1 MQVIINKLYEV
12 ITNIIKFIPTK
23 DLVLVFI
30 SIIFGLLLR
39 SWDHNRQANKESLNN
54 LREYFMTSVK
64 PTICQILED
73 RSNRMRAYMN
83 FIDHNNKTI
92 DILKYHKKLHFLITS
107 LSTLLFPLV
116 TVTRLEKTSCY
127 HKRLISYH
135 WLINYI
141 IDIYWETFPN
151 VGIIALDQ
159 ESRKKYADFVTAVD
173 LVLSSLELI
182 LFTPNCEDDKKKF
195 KDDIEMI
202 ELKVKNLGLKDEE
215 NYLFNW
221 KDYNEKIE
229 WGINKKK

>member
-1 MQVIINKLYEV
+1 MNFES
-12 ITNIIKFIPTK
+12 IIKFIPIK

-30 SIIFGLLLR
+30 PIIFGLLLR

-73 RSNRMRAYMN
+73 GSNRMKAY
-83 FIDHNNKTI
+83 IYLKDSQDKQI
-92 DILKYHKKLHFLITS
+92 DILKYHEKLYFLITS

-127 HKRLISYH
+127 HKRFISYH
-135 WLINYI
+135 WLVNYI
-141 IDIYWETFPN
+141 IDIYWKTFPN
-151 VGIIALDQ
+151 VSIIGLDQ

-215 NYLFNW
+215 KYLFNW
-221 KDYNEKIE
+221 KDYDSKMKSSI
-229 WGINKKK
+229 K